1 LTTDNPIAQSTPLT
15 GIGAY
20 VHGLK
25 RRAQRHHCVGYGI
38 FRANVEE
45 LGRLRRAYS
54 QRVRPIT
61 TLPILVK
68 ATALAVAQ
76 VPQAN
81 SVLFKRWFGHRVVRF
96 TDVDVNVPI
105 TRLVRDEAVT
115 FLVIVRKANEKT
127 LAEIQDQL
135 EHALKSPPEQVAEI
149 GRITKAS
156 RLPRLG
162 WWVYHWLMTRS
173 PAFYVK
179 NGGTCGL
186 TVMNES
192 WGDQFFPIGP
202 TTCVFSVGG
211 TRAEAVVR
219 DEQVVVQRM
228 AHVCLGAD
236 NYVLSGPQAA
246 TLARAFQNLLEVPRF
261 IQAEMDASA

>member
-1 LTTDNPIAQSTPLT
+1 MTTDNPIAQSTPLT